1 MWAAFVFPLV
11 KKEKPVA
18 AGNAASFKH
27 LAARTDVR
35 IAAVIIAR
43 RPTPVARRRRRQSA
57 VIRIVVTR
65 NVATGCVVPKV
76 T

>member
-1 MWAAFVFPLV
+1 MWAAFVFLLV

-18 AGNAASFKH
+18 AGNAASFKRP
-27 LAARTDVR
+27 ADRTDVR

-43 RPTPVARRRRRQSA
+43 RPIPVVRRRRRQSA

-76 T
+76 I

>member
-18 AGNAASFKH
+18 AGNAAPFKH
-27 LAARTDVR
+27 PAVRTGVR

-43 RPTPVARRRRRQSA
+43 RPTRVVRHRRRQS
-57 VIRIVVTR
+57 VGIRIVVTR